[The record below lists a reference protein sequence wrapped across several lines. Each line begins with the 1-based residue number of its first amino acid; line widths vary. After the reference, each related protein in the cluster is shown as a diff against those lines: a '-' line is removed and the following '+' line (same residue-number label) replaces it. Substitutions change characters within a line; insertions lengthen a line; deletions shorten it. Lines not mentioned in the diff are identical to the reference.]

1 MAHAPLPTAPLGTR
15 GPSVSRIALGT
26 MTFGVE
32 TDEAEAHR
40 QLDAFVEA
48 GGTMIDTADVYGAG
62 ESERIVGRWLA
73 ANPGA
78 EVVVATKGR
87 FAPPPG
93 SAGASRRSLVRSL
106 DASLERIGVD
116 AVDLYLVH
124 GWDPVTPVEETLDVL
139 SSFARQGRI
148 HSIGW
153 SNTTGW
159 QLARIMTTAR
169 LGGHVVPTVIQ
180 PQYNLLDRNIEHEVL
195 PCALEEGLAVT
206 PWSPLG
212 GGWLTGKYTRDTRP
226 TGATRLGE
234 DPGRGVEAY
243 DTRNTDRTW
252 RVVEA
257 VEQVAQKHG
266 CPMPQVAF
274 AWLLTRRSSPV
285 PARSTSW
292 TRCSARRRSSSTRT
306 TCGCSARSA
315 LPASCRIRR
324 GCSRP
329 TAASTCGSSW
339 APRPGPSLGRGR

>member
-1 MAHAPLPTAPLGTR
+1 MDSTGATIPTAPLGAR

-32 TDEAEAHR
+32 TDEAEAHA

-48 GGTMIDTADVYGAG
+48 GGTMIDTADVYGGG
-62 ESERIVGRWLA
+62 ESERIIGRWLA

-78 EVVVATKGR
+78 EVVLATKGR

-106 DASLERIGVD
+106 DASLERLGVD

-124 GWDPVTPVEETLDVL
+124 AWDDRTPVEETLDVL

-159 QLARIMTTAR
+159 QLARIMTIAR

-212 GGWLTGKYTRDTRP
+212 GGWLTGKYSRDTRP

-234 DPGRGVEAY
+234 DQGRGVEAY
-243 DTRNTDRTW
+243 DTRNNDRTW

-257 VEQVAQKHG
+257 VEQVAGKHDR
-266 CPMPQVAF
+266 PMPQVAL
-274 AWLLTRRSSPV
+274 AWLL
-285 PARSTSW
+285 
-292 TRCSARRRSSSTRT
+292 
-306 TCGCSARSA
+306 
-315 LPASCRIRR
+315 
-324 GCSRP
+324 SRP
-329 TAASTCGSSW
+329 AVASVIAGARTVEQLDQVLDAASLELDDDDLRLLTEVSAPGILPYPQGMLASNCGVDMW
-339 APRPGPSLGRGR
+339 ERLGTGR